1 MNLDEL
7 WTSLSSAFPGLV
19 AKLLAAV
26 PVALIVL
33 LAAFALNLAVR
44 RALLLLAHRT
54 SLTAQEIS
62 PLQNIVS
69 WLIRIVASIAVLGVF
84 GFQLGGLWAML
95 STILAMIAIG
105 FVAVWSILSNTS
117 ATVLIL
123 ILRPFGIGDE
133 VELSSENVKG
143 RVVDLNF
150 FFTTVAVDATTV
162 FRVPNNLFFQKCLK
176 RTAGPAHITLAQQLS
191 SPLPADIPLPPLT
204 PSPTK
209 DVTPASEDFAAK
221 AIPAT
226 FGGGGG
232 RPNSK

>member
-1 MNLDEL
+1 MSLEQL
-7 WTSLSSAFPGLV
+7 WTPLSSAFPGLL

-26 PVALIVL
+26 PVALLVL
-33 LAAFALNLAVR
+33 LGACALNLVVR

-54 SLTAQEIS
+54 SLTAQEVS
-62 PLQNIVS
+62 PMQNIVS
-69 WLIRIVASIAVLGVF
+69 WLIRLVASIAVLGVF

-123 ILRPFGIGDE
+123 ILRPFAIGDE

-176 RTAGPAHITLAQQLS
+176 RTAGPALITLAQQLNS
-191 SPLPADIPLPPLT
+191 LLPADIPLPRLKPVA
-204 PSPTK
+204 PTAE
-209 DVTPASEDFAAK
+209 TPASADFAA
-221 AIPAT
+221 
-226 FGGGGG
+226 
-232 RPNSK
+232 

>member
-1 MNLDEL
+1 MSLEQL
-7 WTSLSSAFPGLV
+7 WTQLSSAFPDLI

-26 PVALIVL
+26 PAALIVIV
-33 LAAFALNLAVR
+33 AAFALNLVVR
-44 RALLLLAHRT
+44 RALLILAHRT
-54 SLTAQEIS
+54 SLTAQELS
-62 PLQNIVS
+62 PLQNIVG
-69 WLIRIVASIAVLGVF
+69 WLIRIVASIAILGVF

-95 STILAMIAIG
+95 STIIAMIAIG

-123 ILRPFGIGDE
+123 ILRPFAIGDE

-150 FFTTVAVDATTV
+150 FFTTIAVDADTV

-176 RTAGPAHITLAQQLS
+176 RTAGTAHITLAQQLS
-191 SPLPADIPLPPLT
+191 SPLPANIPLPPLKPVT
-204 PSPTK
+204 PTAE
-209 DVTPASEDFAAK
+209 TPASEDFAAK
-221 AIPAT
+221 SIPAT
-226 FGGGGG
+226 FGGG